1 MENIITVQVEVRFKR
16 CYICHEWKELFNYHR
31 DRTRHDGL
39 QSRCKICHRNYDR
52 QYQHRKYHDDVQR
65 RTAQLM
71 YQRLNN
77 TIRHGIRSSRTAEII
92 GTNHQNFLDWIEFKF
107 TESMNWENYG
117 SVWCF
122 EHCCPLTAF
131 DLTNEE
137 ELKKAMHWVN
147 IRPFCKIRNNEKK
160 ASIDPWLSVF
170 QQIKAKRF
178 LNEKNNFQ
186 LLN

>member
-31 DRTRHDGL
+31 DRTRRDGL

-52 QYQHRKYHDDVQR
+52 QYQHRKYRDDVQR

-71 YQRLNN
+71 YHRLNN

-92 GTNHQNFLDWIEFKF
+92 GTSHQNFLDWIEFKF

-178 LNEKNNFQ
+178 LNEKNNF
-186 LLN
+186 